1 MTHTPD
7 PRPAH
12 RGAHQPRAD
21 RELPTDH
28 RLPLDH
34 ALPLDDDLR
43 LDGDSALD
51 LLIANTGPG
60 QTVLDFDHDPV
71 LRAAA
76 HTTGRTYRALTTPPR
91 HAQPTPGVH
100 DALADLVTLT
110 WPRPHS
116 PTPTA
121 GDGALAAAAA
131 ALAPGGHVAILL
143 EPTLPQPYT
152 VTWTGALLTTAC
164 QVGLDHLQDVV
175 CLRTAPDPAP
185 RHGALLPSTTTG
197 ATRRSGHLRGQ
208 RHRVVLIL
216 RRQAGRHV

>member
-7 PRPAH
+7 PRRAH
-12 RGAHQPRAD
+12 RGEHQPPVD
-21 RELPTDH
+21 RGL
-28 RLPLDH
+28 R
-34 ALPLDDDLR
+34 LDDDLR

-76 HTTGRTYRALTTPPR
+76 HATGRRYRALTPPTR

-100 DALADLVTLT
+100 SAQADLITLT

-116 PTPTA
+116 PAPA
-121 GDGALAAAAA
+121 GGNGALAAAVA

-152 VTWTGALLTTAC
+152 VTWTGAVLAAAR
-164 QVGLDHLQDVV
+164 QVGLDYLQDVV
-175 CLRTAPDPAP
+175 CLHTIPDPGPRPGAP
-185 RHGALLPSTTTG
+185 VLSITAGGTHGPARVVG
-197 ATRRSGHLRGQ
+197 R

-216 RRQAGRHV
+216 RREAGRHV